1 MKNDRHFYQITVNG
15 QLDLYWSTWFDG
27 MSITW
32 CDVAAGAGTA
42 RQTMLSGY
50 VRDQAELYGILNKLR
65 DLTLVLVRVE
75 RLSPHPAVDGSDG
88 KGQCCLV
95 TPGNSPDRL

>member
-1 MKNDRHFYQITVNG
+1 MNLDSHFYPIHVIG
-15 QLDLYWSTWFDG
+15 QLDSRWSIRFNG

-32 CDVAAGAGTA
+32 CDVTAGTGTA
-42 RQTMLSGY
+42 RQTMLGGY

-75 RLSPHPAVDGSDG
+75 RLSPHSAVD
-88 KGQCCLV
+88 
-95 TPGNSPDRL
+95 